1 MSGIF
6 LNNKINS
13 LIESAT
19 ESAVNLPKWITI
31 VDEANNTELSSSYK
45 NMKGGYSETSSVM
58 NMNNNTLSAT
68 SYEQN
73 SEFVP
78 SGKANFSAT
87 SSVNMNV
94 QRGGAY
100 SVTSSEQDVN
110 KLISMLTSESSTE
123 NFNAASETSTVSL
136 ENQLRD
142 ILKQEG
148 GGKKKLH
155 KQQGGSN
162 LNAEEVKKFFMN
174 LKSEGVNVDVKLNN
188 KTMSDFFGMA
198 EETSTDIGTAQQFSS
213 TSEFG
218 VNEME
223 MEGGAKKSKKKNSKK
238 GKKEES
244 EMEMEGGAKK
254 KKASKKNSKKGKKEE
269 SEMEMEGGAK
279 KKKASKKNSKKNSK
293 KGKKEEEESE
303 IEGGANAGFTAFLDL
318 KKYIATKLGVSNGP
332 KVGKVAGAVQRDMK
346 EKFPSLSSVEIS
358 KKGMEHFDKN
368 MDHYKQMLPK

>member
-19 ESAVNLPKWITI
+19 ESAINLPKWITI

-68 SYEQN
+68 SYEQT

-78 SGKANFSAT
+78 SGKTNFSAT
-87 SSVNMNV
+87 SSEFMNA

-100 SVTSSEQDVN
+100 SATSSEQDVN

-155 KQQGGSN
+155 KQQGGAN

-198 EETSTDIGTAQQFSS
+198 EATSTDIGTAQEFSS

-223 MEGGAKKSKKKNSKK
+223 GGAKKSKKKSSKK

-254 KKASKKNSKKGKKEE
+254 KKS
-269 SEMEMEGGAK
+269 
-279 KKKASKKNSKKNSK
+279 SKKNSKKNSK

>member
-19 ESAVNLPKWITI
+19 ESAINLPKWITI

-68 SYEQN
+68 SYEQT

-78 SGKANFSAT
+78 SGKTNFSAT
-87 SSVNMNV
+87 SSEFMNA

-100 SVTSSEQDVN
+100 SATSSVFMNAQRGGAYSATSSEQDVN

-155 KQQGGSN
+155 KQQGGAN

-198 EETSTDIGTAQQFSS
+198 EATSTDIGTAQEFSS

-223 MEGGAKKSKKKNSKK
+223 GGAKKSKKKSSKK

-254 KKASKKNSKKGKKEE
+254 KKS
-269 SEMEMEGGAK
+269 
-279 KKKASKKNSKKNSK
+279 SKKNSKKNSK